1 MSPGARLPST
11 GPVVNR
17 AALCASRFGK
27 RGGLVVVSLGNNI
40 HDMKGVRK
48 LWEVMCMFMT

>member
-27 RGGLVVVSLGNNI
+27 RGDLVVVSLGNNI
-40 HDMKGVRK
+40 HDIKGVRK
-48 LWEVMCMFMT
+48 LWEVMRMFMT